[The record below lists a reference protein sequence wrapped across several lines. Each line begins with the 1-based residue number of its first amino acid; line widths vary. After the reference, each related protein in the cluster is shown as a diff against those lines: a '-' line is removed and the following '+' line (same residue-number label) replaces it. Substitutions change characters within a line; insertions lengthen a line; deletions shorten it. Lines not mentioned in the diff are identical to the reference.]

1 MIEKSVEYQ
10 LIKKFYGDRVAK
22 RSQVP
27 LINHI
32 DEGLIV
38 LKAIGAVETT
48 KRAFCLH
55 PLLQADAD
63 LQENYYIS
71 SFVDHHA
78 LLLAMAYR
86 SVANEFLSDKMDLET
101 IPKIRL
107 SPLLEVNE
115 MLIADKVQNYKDFT
129 KYHYGTHPRSEKLND
144 YFHKWLE
151 ALDVNY
157 TMYKRFYKMMDEVKT

>member
-1 MIEKSVEYQ
+1 MIKNSVEYQ
-10 LIKKFYGDRVAK
+10 LISQHYKDRVAR

-38 LKAIGAVETT
+38 LSAISATETT
-48 KRAFCLH
+48 KRAFCIH

-63 LQENYYIS
+63 LQEHYYIS
-71 SFVDHHA
+71 SLVDHHA
-78 LLLAMAYR
+78 LLLAMEYR
-86 SVANEFLSDKMDLET
+86 NVANQFLSDKMDLD
-101 IPKIRL
+101 PVPAIRL

-144 YFHKWLE
+144 YFRKWLD
-151 ALDVNY
+151 ALDINF
-157 TMYKRFYKMMDEVKT
+157 TMYKRLYKLIDEQKA

>member
-78 LLLAMAYR
+78 LLLAMEYR